1 MKPSTKLTQKQL
13 EKFVRLVKNNTQGDA
28 IILFLGEGLE
38 FSTLEAK
45 LAGIAD
51 PARVIYTLRNQGVA
65 IYCNPRKTKSG
76 GTVMRYRLGTSKRA

>member
-13 EKFVRLVKNNTQGDA
+13 DKFVRLVKNSTQANA
-28 IILFLGEGLE
+28 ILRFLGEGHE
-38 FSTLEAK
+38 FSTIEAK

-51 PARVIYTLRNQGVA
+51 PARVIYNLRNEGAA

-76 GTVMRYRLGTSKRA
+76 GTVMRYRLGSPKHG